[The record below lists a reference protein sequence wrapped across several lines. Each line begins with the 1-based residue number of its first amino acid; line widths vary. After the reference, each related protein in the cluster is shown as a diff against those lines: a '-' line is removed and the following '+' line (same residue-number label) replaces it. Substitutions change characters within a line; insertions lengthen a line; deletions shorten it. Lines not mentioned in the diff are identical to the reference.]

1 MCKLFSKVYC
11 YLKICWI
18 DVHGIIQ
25 FDNNTFVI
33 YLYRISIFFPL
44 EDTYERLILEAK
56 TNTKFERKII
66 YSFSHIE
73 KTIDIPHHNENLI

>member
-1 MCKLFSKVYC
+1 MCKLFSKFYC
-11 YLKICWI
+11 YLKIWI
-18 DVHGIIQ
+18 DGIIQ
-25 FDNNTFVI
+25 FDSNTFVI

-44 EDTYERLILEAK
+44 EDTYERSILEAK